1 MAKLREGV
9 IMAVLWQT
17 NPEQPPEVRG
27 ERPPWKRSPDEDF
40 NESSS
45 IDVSRILRT
54 VLPLVSLPFKFEGIS
69 VLDTA
74 VKMM

>member
-1 MAKLREGV
+1 
-9 IMAVLWQT
+9 MAVLWQT

-69 VLDTA
+69 VLDMA

>member
-9 IMAVLWQT
+9 IMAVLWQN

-27 ERPPWKRSPDEDF
+27 GRPPWKRSPDEDF

-54 VLPLVSLPFKFEGIS
+54 VLCCLWCPCLSSLKAFQY
-69 VLDTA
+69 
-74 VKMM
+74 